1 MPAKSQRRWL
11 IVPAVV
17 IAAVISTVVAAGH
30 GSDPTPARVG
40 LPVLA
45 QPQPTPSRVA
55 PDVHWDSSLGV
66 RLPVSQR
73 NGPRLLK
80 AGRASGFTRTQ
91 AGAAL
96 AAANLVPR
104 TSPNVGPAIF
114 GVTLSEQVRGPNRM
128 AMARLVAAEYE
139 LQRQRSGVPEGSRL
153 PGADAELLGYAGAGV
168 GADGTHATVQLALTS
183 PDLRATDRLL
193 VVFVSLQWAD
203 GDWQLIA
210 PPQGDWG
217 NVSNIE
223 TTPPSALRTFG
234 EGV

>member
-1 MPAKSQRRWL
+1 ML
-11 IVPAVV
+11 
-17 IAAVISTVVAAGH
+17 
-30 GSDPTPARVG
+30 
-40 LPVLA
+40 
-45 QPQPTPSRVA
+45 
-55 PDVHWDSSLGV
+55 
-66 RLPVSQR
+66 
-73 NGPRLLK
+73 
-80 AGRASGFTRTQ
+80 
-91 AGAAL
+91 GAAL

-114 GVTLSEQVRGPNRM
+114 GVTLSEQVRGPNRL

-139 LQRQRSGVPEGSRL
+139 LQRQRSGVPEGARL
-153 PGADAELLGYAGAGV
+153 PGADAELLGYAGADV
-168 GADGTHATVQLALTS
+168 SAHGTHATVQLALTS

-217 NVSNIE
+217 NVSSIE